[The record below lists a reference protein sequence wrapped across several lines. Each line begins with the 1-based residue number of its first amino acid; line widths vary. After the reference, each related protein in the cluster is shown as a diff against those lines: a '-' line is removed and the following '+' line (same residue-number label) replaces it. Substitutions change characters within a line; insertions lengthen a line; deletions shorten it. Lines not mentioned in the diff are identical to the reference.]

1 MPARGGCACVRFDV
15 GIRVHLSRDGGFVAC
30 LSPQRA
36 LPSIVT
42 GVMAARPGAV
52 RGTLVAVT
60 LQAGLGL
67 AGPAAAARQPA
78 VVRGVVLDTTDT
90 ALPGVR
96 VYVRGDVGS
105 VVTGA
110 DGRFELV
117 SGLRGRQVVVAFLA
131 GFRPAEHGVDL
142 DAGADDLRIVLDLA
156 AVTETVR
163 VVGVRPPPA
172 APSTERLTAL
182 DVVRVPGSRAD
193 VLRALQDV
201 EGVTQVGDGAGLFVR
216 GGNPDEVLVLLDGA
230 VLHHPY
236 RYETAAGEGGAAGT
250 VDPFLLEDVAFS
262 SGGFPARYG
271 NVLSAVIDMQ
281 GLGRP
286 TRASGAATA
295 GLAGVSGRSGLPVGA
310 RGGVRASGN
319 WIDTRPL
326 FALNGSRR
334 PFSRHPNGRDLNVSG
349 HYDSETFGSFKVL
362 AVAAEDE
369 VGVELEADAFRG
381 FLRSTT
387 ANRLY
392 SARWERA
399 VGRGWLAAA
408 AAGWSRYERRTGAG
422 VLDVEVGDRR
432 VSWRADLSGDAG
444 RWLLRTGADG
454 GSTQTA
460 AVGFVPTRGQ
470 DFTGIGGVSDF
481 DVALD
486 DRRVGAWA
494 EIEGSAGVVVPNLGV
509 RIDRF
514 RRAAETTVAPRLSL
528 LVPAGD
534 AQRVRMAWGLYHQA
548 PPPLY
553 YDRRRGAARLPPMR
567 ATHWVFGYEYGAD
580 DGPFAVRL
588 EAYRKRYRDLPLEIP
603 AVDDG
608 GSGPGFSAGGHGS
621 AAGVDVSARG
631 AWPAVDVRVTYG
643 WLRAARRWTPVD
655 QQDRYDLPAG
665 TWTPDFSIPH
675 NLRLTALIEVTP
687 AVTFGVRWRT
697 ASGRPWT
704 PVVAARLR
712 DTGYE
717 PVFGPI
723 NSRRAPRYGR
733 LDLSVD
739 LLTNL
744 GGAPVV
750 LFGGVTNVLD
760 RYNVLAYAWS
770 PDFRERRP
778 VTSATPRAV
787 YVGISVGS

>member
-1 MPARGGCACVRFDV
+1 MPAPATRIAVY
-15 GIRVHLSRDGGFVAC
+15 RD
-30 LSPQRA
+30 
-36 LPSIVT
+36 

-52 RGTLVAVT
+52 RGTFVAVT
-60 LQAGLGL
+60 LQAGLAV
-67 AGPAAAARQPA
+67 AGPDAAAGQPA

-96 VYVRGDVGS
+96 IYVRGDVDS

-131 GFRPAEHGVDL
+131 GFRAAEHAVDL
-142 DAGADDLRIVLDLA
+142 GDGPDDLRIVLDLA

-163 VVGVRPPPA
+163 VVGIRPRPA
-172 APSTERLTAL
+172 APSTERLTPL
-182 DVVRVPGSRAD
+182 DVVRAPGSRAD

-201 EGVTQVGDGAGLFVR
+201 EGVTQAGDGAGLFVR

-250 VDPFLLEDVAFS
+250 VEPFLLDNVAFS

-271 NVLSAVIDMQ
+271 NMLSAVVDMR

-286 TRASGAATA
+286 TRAAGAATA

-334 PFSRHPNGRDLNVSG
+334 PFSSHPNGRDVNVSG
-349 HYDSETFGSFKVL
+349 HYDSEAFGALKVL
-362 AVAAEDE
+362 AAAAADE

-381 FLRSTT
+381 FLTSTT

-399 VGRGWLAAA
+399 AGRGWLAAA
-408 AAGWSRYERRTGAG
+408 TVGWSRYERRTGAG

-432 VSWRADLSGDAG
+432 VSWRADLSGNAG

-454 GSTQTA
+454 GSTQTT
-460 AVGFVPTRGQ
+460 AVGFVPTRGR
-470 DFTGIGGVSDF
+470 DFTGTGGVSDF

-486 DRRVGAWA
+486 DRRVGAWT

-514 RRAAETTVAPRLSL
+514 RRAAETTVDPRLSL
-528 LVPAGD
+528 LVRAGG
-534 AQRVRMAWGLYHQA
+534 AQRVRMAWGFYHQA

-553 YDRRRGAARLPPMR
+553 YDRRRGAVRLPPMR

-580 DGPFAVRL
+580 DGPPAVRI
-588 EAYRKRYRDLPLEIP
+588 EAYRKRYRDLPLEVS

-608 GSGPGFSAGGHGS
+608 SSGTGFSADGHGF
-621 AAGVDVSARG
+621 ATGVDVSARG

-643 WLRAARRWTPVD
+643 WLRVARRWTPVE
-655 QQDRYDLPAG
+655 QRNRYDLPAG
-665 TWTPDFSIPH
+665 AWTPDFSIPH

-704 PVVAARLR
+704 PVAAALPREA
-712 DTGYE
+712 GYE

-723 NSRRAPRYGR
+723 NSRRAPRYER
-733 LDLSVD
+733 LDLSGD
-739 LLTNL
+739 FFTNL
-744 GGAPVV
+744 SGAPVV

-778 VTSATPRAV
+778 VTSATPRTV

>member
-1 MPARGGCACVRFDV
+1 MT
-15 GIRVHLSRDGGFVAC
+15 IRSAG
-30 LSPQRA
+30 
-36 LPSIVT
+36 
-42 GVMAARPGAV
+42 V
-52 RGTLVAVT
+52 RGALAAVT
-60 LQAGLGL
+60 LQAGLAA
-67 AGPAAAARQPA
+67 AGPCAAAGPGT
-78 VVRGVVLDTTDT
+78 VRGVVLDATDT

-96 VYVRGDVGS
+96 VWLRGDAGGA
-105 VVTGA
+105 VTGV
-110 DGRFELV
+110 DGRFALV
-117 SGLRGRQVVVAFLA
+117 SALRGRQVLVAFLA
-131 GFRPAEHGVDL
+131 GFRPAEREVDL
-142 DAGADDLRIVLDLA
+142 SGDARGLRIVLDPA

-163 VVGVRPPPA
+163 VVAARPPAA

-201 EGVTQVGDGAGLFVR
+201 EGVTQVDDGAGLFVR

-236 RYETAAGEGGAAGT
+236 RYETAAGGGGAAGA
-250 VDPFLLEDVAFS
+250 VEPFLLEDAAFS

-271 NVLSAVIDMQ
+271 NALSAVLDLR

-286 TRASGAATA
+286 NRAGGAVTA
-295 GLAGVSGRSGLPVGA
+295 GLAGVSGRSGLPAGA

-334 PFSRHPNGRDLNVSG
+334 PFSRHPAGRDVNVSG
-349 HYDSETFGSFKVL
+349 HYDSPALGSFKVFGT
-362 AVAAEDE
+362 AAEDE

-381 FLRSTT
+381 FLTSTT

-399 VGRGWLAAA
+399 VAPNWLAAA
-408 AAGWSRYERRTGAG
+408 TVGWSGYARRTGAG
-422 VLDVEVGDRR
+422 VLDVEVSDRR
-432 VSWRADLSGDAG
+432 VSWRADVSGGMG
-444 RWLLRTGADG
+444 RWLLRAGADG
-454 GSTQTA
+454 GLTRTTA
-460 AVGFVPTRGQ
+460 AGFVPTRGR
-470 DFTGIGGVSDF
+470 DFTGTGGVSDF
-481 DVALD
+481 DAALD
-486 DRRVGAWA
+486 DRRVGAYA
-494 EIEGSAGVVVPNLGV
+494 EIEGGAGGVVPNLGV

-514 RRAAETTVAPRLSL
+514 GLAAETTADPRLSL
-528 LVPAGD
+528 LAPAGG
-534 AQRVRMAWGLYHQA
+534 AHRVRIAWGLYHQA

-553 YDRRRGAARLPPMR
+553 YDRHRGAARLPPMR
-567 ATHWVFGYEYGAD
+567 AAHRVVGYEYGAD
-580 DGPFAVRL
+580 DAPLALRV
-588 EAYRKRYRDLPLEIP
+588 EAYHKRYRDLPLEVP
-603 AVDDG
+603 AAGNG
-608 GSGPGFSAGGHGS
+608 GSGPGFSAAGHGS
-621 AAGVDVSARG
+621 AAGVDVSARA
-631 AWPAVDVRVTYG
+631 AWSVVDLRAAYG

-655 QQDRYDLPAG
+655 QRNRYDLPAG

-675 NLRLTALIEVTP
+675 DLRLTALIEAAP

-697 ASGRPWT
+697 ASGRPYT
-704 PVVAARLR
+704 PVVAAVPR
-712 DTGYE
+712 GAGHE

-723 NSRRAPRYGR
+723 NSRRAPRYER

-739 LLTNL
+739 VVTHV
-744 GGAPVV
+744 GPAPAV

-787 YVGISVGS
+787 YAGFSVGL

>member
-1 MPARGGCACVRFDV
+1 MP
-15 GIRVHLSRDGGFVAC
+15 IRSTF
-30 LSPQRA
+30 
-36 LPSIVT
+36 
-42 GVMAARPGAV
+42 AAA
-52 RGTLVAVT
+52 A
-60 LQAGLGL
+60 LQAGLAL
-67 AGPAAAARQPA
+67 AGPGAAAGQEAVVRGVALDAAAALQAGLALAGPGA
-78 VVRGVVLDTTDT
+78 AAGQETVVRGVVLDATAT

-96 VYVRGDVGS
+96 VWVRGGAGS
-105 VVTGA
+105 AVTGA

-117 SGLRGRQVVVAFLA
+117 SELGGRQVVVAFLA
-131 GFRPAEHGVDL
+131 GFRPAEQDVDL
-142 DAGADDLRIVLDLA
+142 RGGAHALRIVLDPA

-163 VVGVRPPPA
+163 VVAARPPPA

-201 EGVTQVGDGAGLFVR
+201 EGVTQVDDGAGLFVR

-236 RYETAAGEGGAAGT
+236 RYETAAGDGGAMGT
-250 VDPFLLEDVAFS
+250 VEPFLLDDVAFS

-271 NVLSAVIDMQ
+271 NVLSAVLDMR

-286 TRASGAATA
+286 HRASGAAAA

-310 RGGVRASGN
+310 RGGVRVSGN

-334 PFSRHPNGRDLNVSG
+334 PFSRHPAGRDVNVSG
-349 HYDSETFGSFKVL
+349 HYDSPALGSFKVFGT
-362 AVAAEDE
+362 AAEDE

-381 FLRSTT
+381 FLASET

-399 VGRGWLAAA
+399 VARNWLAAA
-408 AAGWSRYERRTGAG
+408 SVGWSDYRRRTGAG

-432 VSWRADLSGDAG
+432 LSWRADLSGGAG
-444 RWLLRTGADG
+444 PWLLRAGADG
-454 GSTQTA
+454 GSTRTTA
-460 AVGFVPTRGQ
+460 AGFVPTRGQ
-470 DFTGIGGVSDF
+470 DFSGIGGISDF

-509 RIDRF
+509 RVDRF
-514 RRAAETTVAPRLSL
+514 ERAAETTADPRLSL
-528 LVPAGD
+528 LVPAGR
-534 AQRVRMAWGLYHQA
+534 AHRVRVAWGLYHQA

-553 YDRRRGAARLPPMR
+553 YDRHRGAARLPPMR
-567 ATHWVFGYEYGAD
+567 ASHQVFGYEYGAD
-580 DGPFAVRL
+580 DDSFAVRL
-588 EAYRKRYRDLPLEIP
+588 EAYRKRYRDLPLEVP
-603 AVDDG
+603 AAGDDG
-608 GSGPGFSAGGHGS
+608 PGPGFSAAGHGS

-631 AWPAVDVRVTYG
+631 AWSVVDVRAAYG
-643 WLRAARRWTPVD
+643 WLRAVRRWTPVD
-655 QQDRYDLPAG
+655 QRNRYELPAG

-675 NLRLTALIEVTP
+675 NLRLTARIAVTP

-697 ASGRPWT
+697 ASGRPYT
-704 PVVAARLR
+704 PVVAALPR
-712 DTGYE
+712 DAGYE

-723 NSRRAPRYGR
+723 NSQRASRYER
-733 LDLSVD
+733 LDLAVD
-739 LLTNL
+739 VLTAA
-744 GGAPVV
+744 GRVPVV
-750 LFGGVTNVLD
+750 LFGGVTNVLN
-760 RYNVLAYAWS
+760 RYNVLAYAYS
-770 PDFRERRP
+770 PDFSARRP
-778 VTSATPRAV
+778 VTSATPRAI
-787 YVGISVGS
+787 YVGFSVGL

>member
-1 MPARGGCACVRFDV
+1 MV
-15 GIRVHLSRDGGFVAC
+15 
-30 LSPQRA
+30 
-36 LPSIVT
+36 
-42 GVMAARPGAV
+42 ARPGAV
-52 RGTLVAVT
+52 RGAFVAVT
-60 LQAGLGL
+60 LQAGLAA
-67 AGPAAAARQPA
+67 AGPAAAAGQPA

-96 VYVRGDVGS
+96 VYVRGGVDS

-131 GFRPAEHGVDL
+131 GFRAAEHAVDL
-142 DAGADDLRIVLDLA
+142 GDDPDDLRIVLDLA

-163 VVGVRPPPA
+163 VVGIRPQPA
-172 APSTERLTAL
+172 APSTERLTPL
-182 DVVRVPGSRAD
+182 DVVRAPGSRAD

-201 EGVTQVGDGAGLFVR
+201 EGVTQAGDGAGLFVR

-250 VDPFLLEDVAFS
+250 VEPFLLENVAFS

-271 NVLSAVIDMQ
+271 NVLSAVVDMR

-286 TRASGAATA
+286 TRAAGAATA

-326 FALNGSRR
+326 FALSGSRR
-334 PFSRHPNGRDLNVSG
+334 PFSRHPNGRDVNVSG
-349 HYDSETFGSFKVL
+349 HYDSEAFGALKVL
-362 AVAAEDE
+362 AVAAQDE

-381 FLRSTT
+381 FLTSTT

-399 VGRGWLAAA
+399 AGRGWLAAA
-408 AAGWSRYERRTGAG
+408 TVGWSRYERRTGAG

-432 VSWRADLSGDAG
+432 VSWRADLSGNAG

-454 GSTQTA
+454 GSTQTT
-460 AVGFVPTRGQ
+460 AVGFVPTRGR
-470 DFTGIGGVSDF
+470 DFTGTGGVSDF

-486 DRRVGAWA
+486 DRRVGAWT

-514 RRAAETTVAPRLSL
+514 RRAAETTVDPRLSL
-528 LVPAGD
+528 LVRAGG
-534 AQRVRMAWGLYHQA
+534 AQRVRMAWGFYHQA

-553 YDRRRGAARLPPMR
+553 YDRRRGAVRLPPMR
-567 ATHWVFGYEYGAD
+567 AAHWVFGYEYGAD
-580 DGPFAVRL
+580 DGPPAVRI
-588 EAYRKRYRDLPLEIP
+588 EAYRKRYRDLPLEVS
-603 AVDDG
+603 AVDG
-608 GSGPGFSAGGHGS
+608 GSSGTGFSADGHGF
-621 AAGVDVSARG
+621 ATGVDVSARG
-631 AWPAVDVRVTYG
+631 RWPAVDVRVTYG
-643 WLRAARRWTPVD
+643 WLRAARRWTPVE
-655 QQDRYDLPAG
+655 QRNRYDLPAG
-665 TWTPDFSIPH
+665 AWTPGFSIPH
-675 NLRLTALIEVTP
+675 DLRLTALIEVTP

-704 PVVAARLR
+704 PVAAALPRGA
-712 DTGYE
+712 GYE

-723 NSRRAPRYGR
+723 NSRRAPRYER
-733 LDLSVD
+733 LDLSGD
-739 LLTNL
+739 FFTNL

-778 VTSATPRAV
+778 VTSATPRTV